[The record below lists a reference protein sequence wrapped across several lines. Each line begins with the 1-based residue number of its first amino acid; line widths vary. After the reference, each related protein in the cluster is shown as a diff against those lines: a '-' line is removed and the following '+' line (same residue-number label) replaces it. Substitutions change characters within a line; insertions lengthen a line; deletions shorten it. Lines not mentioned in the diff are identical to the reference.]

1 MGIITKIGG
10 LLGHLI
16 VHDPVLTELQTPQR
30 IASLTPLDDVL
41 VRINALVKPIAA
53 QRIDDL
59 RSALGRTAAEDII
72 IDAPVPPAAIALSCA
87 ALSATFADTTVPS
100 RPGACVAY
108 TCNGILY

>member
-41 VRINALVKPIAA
+41 VRITACVKPIAA

-59 RSALGRTAAEDII
+59 RSALGRTAAEDIF
-72 IDAPVPPAAIALSCA
+72 IDALVPPGGTRLA
-87 ALSATFADTTVPS
+87 
-100 RPGACVAY
+100 
-108 TCNGILY
+108 